1 MHTKPTKGRNKPRQ
15 TYNDPL
21 SSWQAIAVFGL
32 MALVAVGAMSAP
44 YLAERRRR
52 KRDEWPQVR
61 GTPTGTRTVKE
72 PPKILFYMT
81 IYSGECSVE
90 YTVAETVLCLGS
102 IRLSRPQSKWVSD
115 HMQQCPVSRY
125 VVHYNPEDPSDAFGE
140 RQNGPRKGSSA
151 ESAKHN
157 RPPLPQ

>member
-90 YTVAETVLCLGS
+90 YTVAGKRYSVWDPSGYLD
-102 IRLSRPQSKWVSD
+102 PNPKWVSD

-140 RQNGPRKGSSA
+140 RQNGP
-151 ESAKHN
+151 
-157 RPPLPQ
+157 P